1 MGYVRLK
8 PRKMSVQQDE
18 TACSEFVKEVHI
30 LRAQPKVDLW
40 FCDETGFAGDPVPR
54 RIMCLKG
61 SRPTIPYYGSH
72 VRASVVGAV
81 RPRDGRFV
89 SLLLPYVNTDIFQ
102 GFLNELA
109 RHVDQDRRN
118 IIILDNASW
127 HKTRKL
133 DWGILEPKYLPTYS
147 PDLNPIEE
155 LWLAIK
161 SQFFSWFWTK
171 DVEELDDQVEHALK
185 HYLDRP
191 HLVKSICAMT
201 NFH

>member
-1 MGYVRLK
+1 MSLLRKFRFLCYSLRLTYGLVLDNSHGMHVT
-8 PRKMSVQQDE
+8 R
-18 TACSEFVKEVHI
+18 
-30 LRAQPKVDLW
+30 
-40 FCDETGFAGDPVPR
+40 PVLLAIPCER

-81 RPRDGRFV
+81 RPRDGKFV
-89 SLLLPYVNTDIFQ
+89 SLLMPYVNTDIFQ

-109 RHVDQDRRN
+109 RHVDRDRRN

-127 HKTRKL
+127 HKTKKL
-133 DWGILEPKYLPTYS
+133 DWGIWEPKYLPTYS
-147 PDLNPIEE
+147 SDLNPIEE

-171 DVEELDDQVEHALK
+171 DEEELDDQVEHALK